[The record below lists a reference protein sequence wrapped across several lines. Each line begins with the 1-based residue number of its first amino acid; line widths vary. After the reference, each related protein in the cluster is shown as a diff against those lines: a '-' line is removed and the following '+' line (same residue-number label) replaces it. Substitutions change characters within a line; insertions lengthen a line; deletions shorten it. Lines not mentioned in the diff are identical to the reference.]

1 MGCEV
6 CRQGNREH
14 LLLLC
19 DSCDLGR
26 KQSDWMKVKYLIFF
40 LEKLAQFIPF
50 FAFLIFLPSS
60 LKNGI
65 IIIDQ
70 TWGYHTTCLTPAL
83 EEVPRG
89 AWYCPTCAG
98 VGVGTSGP
106 TMDIAVEENRPF
118 PPIQRPRRYTIPRY
132 LFWVF
137 RVWSFWECNVFWVFP
152 VLRVCEWTS
161 VSRCWDLI
169 LFKFLWVEKKKRRR
183 KKFVR
188 FYPLVIRFRRERV
201 APPRRGGNVIARTGQ
216 LERIRRAVD
225 DARVQLERRI
235 GRIEDI

>member
-1 MGCEV
+1 
-6 CRQGNREH
+6 
-14 LLLLC
+14 
-19 DSCDLGR
+19 
-26 KQSDWMKVKYLIFF
+26 MKVKYLIFF
-40 LEKLAQFIPF
+40 LEKLVQFIPF

-132 LFWVF
+132 LFWFF

-169 LFKFLWVEKKKRRR
+169 LFKFYELKKRREEE
-183 KKFVR
+183 KNLSDFILSLFVLDVSAWL
-188 FYPLVIRFRRERV
+188 PLVAAATLSL
-201 APPRRGGNVIARTGQ
+201 APVNLSGSGAPSTTPGSSWSG
-216 LERIRRAVD
+216 E
-225 DARVQLERRI
+225 
-235 GRIEDI
+235 